1 MSLIN
6 RQLKNK
12 ARSIYKDFIFHLSA
26 SNNPLFTAYYKKK
39 YKPKKGSIA
48 EFTDLFSRSN
58 PGLSVIQVGA
68 NDGFNHD
75 PIHKFIKRDQ
85 WQGVLLEPQ
94 PMVYHQYLKRLHAKS
109 PGIHTLN
116 AALDYKDGTS
126 TIYRV
131 SFSNARW
138 ATGLTTFDR
147 SALEK
152 VVQSEH
158 VKICAYKE
166 GVLIP
171 TQVEDRIQAV
181 EIQAISPASLLKK
194 YEIGRI
200 DWLQIDTEGFDFE
213 IIKMFDIG
221 RTKPTVIVFEHKK
234 FSEEERKNCFDYLHS
249 HGYQLKTYG
258 RDVLATRSTDPA
270 YQRFLQ

>member
-1 MSLIN
+1 MIN

-12 ARSIYKDFIFHLSA
+12 ARQIYKDFIFHLSA
-26 SNNPLFTAYYKKK
+26 SNHPLFIAYYKKG
-39 YKPKKGSIA
+39 YKPRKGAIA
-48 EFTDLFSRSN
+48 EFTDLFSRKN
-58 PGLSVIQVGA
+58 PGLTVVQVGA

-94 PMVYHQYLKRLHAKS
+94 PLVYHQYLKRLHEKS
-109 PGIHTLN
+109 RGIHTLN
-116 AALDYKDGTS
+116 AALDYQDGTS
-126 TIYRV
+126 TIYKV

-147 SALEK
+147 SVLEK

-158 VKICAYKE
+158 VKACAYKE

-171 TQVEDRIQAV
+171 KKVEDRIQAV
-181 EIQAISPASLLKK
+181 QIQSISPSSLLKK
-194 YEIGRI
+194 YLISRI

-221 RTKPTVIVFEHKK
+221 NTRPTVIVFEHDQL
-234 FSEEERKNCFDYLHS
+234 SEEERKNCFAHLHS
-249 HGYQLKTYG
+249 HGYQLKSYG
-258 RDVLATRSTDPA
+258 RDALAIRSAEPA
-270 YQRFLQ
+270 YHRFLQ